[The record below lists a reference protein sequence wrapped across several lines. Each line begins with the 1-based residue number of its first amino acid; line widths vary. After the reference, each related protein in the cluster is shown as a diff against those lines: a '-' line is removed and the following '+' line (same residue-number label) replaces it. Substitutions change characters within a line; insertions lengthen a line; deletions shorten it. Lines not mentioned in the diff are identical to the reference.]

1 MVSVEE
7 ENSVSKVQFGFLLTS
22 SGAPPVVITW
32 RGAQWRMWHS
42 RLLSEQM
49 FLQTRNV
56 LKLYISLGS
65 VLCFISWQ
73 SCAQLRLALGTKT
86 MWRMFGKI
94 LCTRLKNVFWSPH
107 TRLKTSWDLL
117 KNTQLVSTKH
127 GWKLYKSP
135 LWISSGV
142 NNTSI
147 VTSATHPTNP
157 VFWGYKCTNVDTQSW
172 TAVIGL
178 AAL

>member
-7 ENSVSKVQFGFLLTS
+7 ENSVTKVQFGFLLTS

-86 MWRMFGKI
+86 MWRGFGKYHV
-94 LCTRLKNVFWSPH
+94 LAW
-107 TRLKTSWDLL
+107 KTCFGRHI
-117 KNTQLVSTKH
+117 H
-127 GWKLYKSP
+127 GWRRPETSSKIPSLSAQNMAGNCTSLLYKYP
-135 LWISSGV
+135 V
-142 NNTSI
+142 VSI
-147 VTSATHPTNP
+147 IQV
-157 VFWGYKCTNVDTQSW
+157 
-172 TAVIGL
+172 L
-178 AAL
+178 